1 MGCGGGKNWQFHGK
15 GFLGPAIPDYTPQ
28 KYVKLICKWLLCKTH
43 KKESSSHYP
52 RKICCCNLLTK
63 PCMWLARIALFILY
77 HEIFTNCKLYDASNL
92 ETSPHYLMQ
101 VHNFT
106 LGDACT
112 NMWLA
117 MSAFFFFCAV
127 NSLPTVNSLKLL
139 L

>member
-1 MGCGGGKNWQFHGK
+1 MAIARVGRERVVVVERSIDCNACHQMGGVGRGGFGARQ
-15 GFLGPAIPDYTPQ
+15 
-28 KYVKLICKWLLCKTH
+28 
-43 KKESSSHYP
+43 
-52 RKICCCNLLTK
+52 LTK
-63 PCMWLARIALFILY
+63 KRVHHITQGRFAAATYVTKHCMWLARLTLFILY

-92 ETSPHYLMQ
+92 ETLPHYLMQ